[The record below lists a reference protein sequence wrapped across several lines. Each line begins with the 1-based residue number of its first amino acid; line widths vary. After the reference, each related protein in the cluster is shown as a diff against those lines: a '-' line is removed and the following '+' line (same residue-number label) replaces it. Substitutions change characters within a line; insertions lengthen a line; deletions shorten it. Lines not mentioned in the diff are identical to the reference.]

1 MKVVYR
7 RIGFIKANYFYR
19 NGDIFAYNDSMSEMR
34 PQQED
39 YRKYLDPA
47 TVSKL
52 ASIELK
58 ARLVV
63 EGFIVGLHRS
73 PYHGFSVEFA
83 EHRQYMPGDDFKH
96 IDWKVFGKSDR
107 FYIKQFEEETNLKAY
122 ILLDASRSMG
132 YKSNG
137 ITKLEYGS
145 YLAASLAYL
154 MLRQQDAP
162 GLLVYDEK
170 IRAYIPP
177 KGARSHITPI
187 LGQLN
192 NTQPSNQTDAS
203 VAFHELAERIK
214 RRGLIIVISDLLD
227 DPEKLLLGLKHFRH
241 RQHEVIVFQILDPF
255 ERSFEFRAEA
265 RFRDMETG
273 RELLTDPWQVRKDY
287 IRRLDEYIAKISRA
301 CRDSKIDYHLLDTS
315 IPFDRALFGYL
326 SKRSKLG

>member
-1 MKVVYR
+1 
-7 RIGFIKANYFYR
+7 
-19 NGDIFAYNDSMSEMR
+19 MSEPR
-34 PQQED
+34 QIED
-39 YRKYLDPA
+39 YRKFLDPA

-58 ARLVV
+58 ARMVV

-96 IDWKVFGKSDR
+96 IDWKVYGKSDR

-137 ITKLEYGS
+137 ISKLEYGS

-162 GLLVYDEK
+162 GLLIYDEK

-187 LGQLN
+187 LKQLN
-192 NTQPSNQTDAS
+192 DTIPSNQTDAA

-227 DPEKLLLGLKHFRH
+227 DPDKFLLGLKHFRH

-255 ERSFEFRAEA
+255 ERSFEFTAEA
-265 RFRDMETG
+265 RFKDMETG
-273 RELLTDPWQVRKDY
+273 RELLTDPWQIRKDY
-287 IRRLDEYIAKISRA
+287 ARRLEEYTGNISRV
-301 CRDSKIDYHLLDTS
+301 CRDSKIDYHILDTS
-315 IPFDRALFGYL
+315 VLFDKALFGYL
-326 SKRSKLG
+326 AKRSKLG

>member
-1 MKVVYR
+1 MPEGAQNQR
-7 RIGFIKANYFYR
+7 
-19 NGDIFAYNDSMSEMR
+19 
-34 PQQED
+34 D

-47 TVSKL
+47 VVSKL

-83 EHRQYMPGDDFKH
+83 EHRQYMPGDDFRH
-96 IDWKVFGKSDR
+96 IDWKVYGKSDR

-122 ILLDASRSMG
+122 LLLDASRSMG
-132 YKSNG
+132 YKSVG
-137 ITKLEYGS
+137 ISKLEYGS

-170 IRAYIPP
+170 IRSYIPP
-177 KGARSHITPI
+177 RGARSHITPI
-187 LGQLN
+187 LKRLN
-192 NTQPSNQTDAS
+192 ETEPSNKTDAAM
-203 VAFHELAERIK
+203 AFHELADRIR

-227 DPEKLLLGLKHFRH
+227 DPERFLLGLKHFRH
-241 RQHEVIVFQILDPF
+241 RQHEVIVFQILDPY
-255 ERSFEFRAEA
+255 ERNFAYRAEA
-265 RFRDMETG
+265 RFRDMETD
-273 RELLTDPWQVRKDY
+273 RELLTDPWQIRK
-287 IRRLDEYIAKISRA
+287 EYMAKLEEYLGRITRA
-301 CRDSKIDYHLLDTS
+301 CRDSQIDYHLLDTS

-326 SKRSKLG
+326 AKRSKLG

>member
-1 MKVVYR
+1 MSNERSQQV
-7 RIGFIKANYFYR
+7 
-19 NGDIFAYNDSMSEMR
+19 DSTR
-34 PQQED
+34 FRED
-39 YRKYLDPA
+39 YRKFLDPA
-47 TVSKL
+47 TISKL

-96 IDWKVFGKSDR
+96 IDWKVYGKSDR

-132 YKSNG
+132 YKSDG
-137 ITKLEYGS
+137 ISKLEYGS

-162 GLLVYDEK
+162 GLLIYDEH

-187 LGQLN
+187 LRQLN
-192 NTQPSNQTDAS
+192 NTEPSSKTDAA
-203 VAFHELAERIK
+203 VAFHELADRIK
-214 RRGLIIVISDLLD
+214 RRGLIIIISDLLD
-227 DPEKLLLGLKHFRH
+227 DPQKLLLGLKHFRH
-241 RQHEVIVFQILDPF
+241 KQHEVIVFQILDPF
-255 ERSFEFRAEA
+255 ERNFAYKAEA
-265 RFRDMETG
+265 RFKDMETG
-273 RELLTDPWQVRKDY
+273 QEILADPWQVRQEY
-287 IRRLDEYIAKISRA
+287 MRRLGEYTETINRA
-301 CRDSKIDYHLLDTS
+301 CRESRIDYHLLDTS
-315 IPFDRALFGYL
+315 VAFDKALFGYL
-326 SKRSKLG
+326 AKRSKLG